1 MCHISAFINEFLTVQ
16 ASLEHEESRILRVQ
30 LELTQVKGEVDRRL
44 AEKDEEIE
52 QMKRNHQRVVET
64 MQSALDAE
72 TRCKNDAMRIR
83 KKMETDLNEMAIQLS
98 NANRQAAEAQK
109 QLRNVQAQLKVLL
122 FISKS
127 NIKHILK

>member
-1 MCHISAFINEFLTVQ
+1 MCHILAFINVYLTVQ

-30 LELTQVKGEVDRRL
+30 LELTQVKGEVERRL
-44 AEKDEEIE
+44 AEKDEENE
-52 QMKRNHQRVVET
+52 QLKRNHQRVVET

-83 KKMETDLNEMAIQLS
+83 KKMETDLNEMEIQLS
-98 NANRQAAEAQK
+98 HTNRQAAEAQK
-109 QLRNVQAQLKVLL
+109 QLRNIQAQLKVLF

-127 NIKHILK
+127 NINSHT